1 MMSFFAVFY
10 FVVPALSLVHL
21 IFKEEATR
29 WDAVAGFGL
38 AILVVGWAGYGISL
52 VTLQPY
58 SHLTLLLINAV
69 FLLIVQREWRDIVRR
84 LRDWVRQG
92 PPSLEAAV
100 VFGLV
105 SACFLLSLLFFRT
118 DGYCTTCLHFSL
130 SRAIGLPIGDPVLQQ
145 DFFISRSLLFLDW
158 HEREGVYA
166 TLAPFARLWGFFGLR
181 LFFAVTNSLNGV
193 FGYLIAKRC
202 LTGGA
207 LPRILVAVLFMAFP
221 FGIDL
226 FWNDINTVSFFAAS
240 AVLYL
245 ASGRKLNLRAIAVFF
260 CLLLAVRHIAL
271 LSIGG
276 PLSLLIDRRSRKRVA
291 WRKVVRPFLVTLFVA
306 GLPLLIHHTV
316 AFRFPFAFESL
327 YDTGWHQHSIFGS
340 IPISLPGMLNFPF
353 HHIVRTPFNALPLF
367 MLYPVWAVSR
377 LGLILASLFVIGM
390 IGYLRK
396 NKWGWRKNPIL
407 WAILPYVLFLGINE
421 NFLQIEKMGFIA
433 PVVPLFFLAVGHG
446 VVVLGRLRRPI
457 VRLAVWGATMAQI
470 YLAAQLFLRVE
481 VPPDERFYQQYY
493 FLLRE
498 RPEYLNAERELLRV
512 RLAPSPEW
520 RRLSLVKNP
529 FADLWKTI
537 KAPEYRQR
545 RISPMEEIIQEL
557 IPVTYNFLFKQ
568 QEIAP
573 CKPPPPVSPSEG
585 IRRLTVDL
593 SRPWVAGRDWI
604 QEEENLERDQNLVFD
619 LVNAKDVLRYANFPM
634 PWEPERSTNL
644 LAFRHGK
651 IVYVVLCGLH
661 DKTLRL
667 EDDGPTF
674 TIETEIESAALRDG
688 RFGLIVPRDSTIR
701 FLEFVTIDPSRHYIW
716 QLPSGVDLE
725 GLEGPVHWRHS

>member
-1 MMSFFAVFY
+1 MVDR
-10 FVVPALSLVHL
+10 
-21 IFKEEATR
+21 I
-29 WDAVAGFGL
+29 G
-38 AILVVGWAGYGISL
+38 
-52 VTLQPY
+52 
-58 SHLTLLLINAV
+58 
-69 FLLIVQREWRDIVRR
+69 
-84 LRDWVRQG
+84 DWVRQG
-92 PPSLEAAV
+92 RPSAEAAI

-118 DGYCTTCLHFSL
+118 EGYCTTCLHFSL
-130 SRAIGLPIGDPVLQQ
+130 SRAIGIPIGDQGLQQ
-145 DFFISRSLLFLDW
+145 AFHISRSLLFLDW

-166 TLAPFARLWGFFGLR
+166 TIAPFARLWGFFGLR

-193 FGYLIAKRC
+193 FGYLIAKRS

-226 FWNDINTVSFFAAS
+226 FWSDINTVSFFAAS

-260 CLLLAVRHIAL
+260 CLLLAARHIAL
-271 LSIGG
+271 LCIGG
-276 PLSLLIDRRSRKRVA
+276 PLFLLIRGRSRKRVA

-306 GLPLLIHHTV
+306 GLPILIHHTV
-316 AFRFPFAFESL
+316 AFRFPFALEGIFDYGL
-327 YDTGWHQHSIFGS
+327 NQHSIFGI
-340 IPISLPGMLNFPF
+340 IPLKLPSMLNFPF

-367 MLYPVWAVSR
+367 LLYPIWGVSR
-377 LGLILASLFVIGM
+377 LGLILASLFVIGT
-390 IGYLRK
+390 IGFLRK
-396 NKWGWRKNPIL
+396 NKWGWRRNPVL
-407 WAILPYVLFLGINE
+407 WGVLPYVLFLGINE
-421 NFLQIEKMGFIA
+421 NFLQVEKMGFIA

-457 VRLAVWGATMAQI
+457 VRLAVLGTAMALL
-470 YLAAQLFLRVE
+470 YLATQLGLRVE
-481 VPPDERFYQQYY
+481 VPGDERFYKMCS

-498 RPEYLNAERELLRV
+498 RPEYLTAERELLRV
-512 RLAPSPEW
+512 GLAPSPEW
-520 RRLSLVKNP
+520 RRLSLVENP
-529 FADLWKTI
+529 FADLWKAV

-545 RISPMEEIIQEL
+545 RISPMEAIIQEL
-557 IPVTYNFLFKQ
+557 IPVTYDFLFKQ

-593 SRPWVAGRDWI
+593 SQPWMAGRDWI
-604 QEEENLERDQNLVFD
+604 HEEENREQEQNLVFD
-619 LVNAKDVLRYANFPM
+619 LVNAKGALRYAKFPM
-634 PWEPERSTNL
+634 PREPERSTDL
-644 LAFRHGK
+644 IAFRHGK

-661 DKTLRL
+661 DKTIRL
-667 EDDGPTF
+667 GEDGPIF
-674 TIETEIESAALRDG
+674 TIETEIESAPLRDG

-716 QLPSGVDLE
+716 QLPSGADLE